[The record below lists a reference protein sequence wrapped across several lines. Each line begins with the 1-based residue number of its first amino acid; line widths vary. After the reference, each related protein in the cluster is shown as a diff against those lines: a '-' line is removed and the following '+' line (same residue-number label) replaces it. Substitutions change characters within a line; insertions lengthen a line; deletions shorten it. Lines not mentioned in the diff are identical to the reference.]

1 MVDGIVDGNGGNP
14 AAGNTATALPGP
26 GSRRRGGGA
35 PALLL
40 AASFVVVVAGLRAA
54 ADLLLPV
61 LAALFLSILSLP
73 LLAWFRRRRVPSPL
87 AVVLTM
93 AVAILLIGGIGGLIG
108 GSVGQFVGAAPV
120 YQERLN
126 ALAGRFASWLQGH
139 GLDTSRIFDPSHF
152 DAGMVMNFISGTLNG
167 IVSLVSNAVL
177 VLLTMAFILA
187 EAVGF
192 PEKISSAFGADPAIA
207 ERTRRIVREVQR
219 YLAMKTLVSLA
230 TGALVAAWLA
240 VLGVDF
246 ALLWGLVAFL
256 FNYIPNLGSILAG
269 IPAVLL
275 SLVQF
280 GIGRTIAVIAGY
292 VVVNFVLG
300 NLVEP
305 WLLGRR
311 LGLSTLVVFLSLLFW
326 GWVWGPLG
334 MLLSVPLT
342 VIVKIMLEN
351 TDDLRWVAVLLDAA
365 PAPRGKENAA
375 R

>member
-1 MVDGIVDGNGGNP
+1 MRAMADGTERNGAMAGP
-14 AAGNTATALPGP
+14 APAEAGA
-26 GSRRRGGGA
+26 RRGGGA

-40 AASFVVVVAGLRAA
+40 AASFVVVVAGLKAA

-73 LLAWFRRRRVPSPL
+73 LLAWLRRRRVPSPL
-87 AVVLTM
+87 AVALTM
-93 AVAILLIGGIGGLIG
+93 LVMILVIGGIAGLIG
-108 GSVGQFVGAAPV
+108 GSIGQFVGSAPV

-126 ALAGRFASWLQGH
+126 ALAGRFAAWLHGH
-139 GLDTSRIFDPSHF
+139 GLDTSRIFDPAHF
-152 DAGMVMNFISGTLNG
+152 DAGMVMNFISRTLNG
-167 IVSLVSNAVL
+167 IVSLLSNAVL

-192 PEKISSAFGADPAIA
+192 PEKITAAFGSDPAIA
-207 ERTRRIVREVQR
+207 ERTRRIVREIQR
-219 YLAMKTLVSLA
+219 YLAMKTVVSLA
-230 TGALVAAWLA
+230 TGALIATWLA

-246 ALLWGLVAFL
+246 APLWGLVAFL

-280 GIGRTIAVIAGY
+280 GVGRTIAVIAGY

-326 GWVWGPLG
+326 GWVWGPVG

-351 TDDLRWVAVLLDAA
+351 TEDLRWVAVLLDAA
-365 PAPRGKENAA
+365 PVARAEEEAA

>member
-1 MVDGIVDGNGGNP
+1 MAKRAEHPSALVG
-14 AAGNTATALPGP
+14 AAA
-26 GSRRRGGGA
+26 
-35 PALLL
+35 
-40 AASFVVVVAGLRAA
+40 FVVVVAGLKAA
-54 ADLLLPV
+54 ADLLLPI
-61 LAALFLSILSLP
+61 LAALFLAILSLP
-73 LLAWFRRRRVPSPL
+73 LLAWLRRRRVPSPL
-87 AVVLTM
+87 AVLLTM
-93 AVAILLIGGIGGLIG
+93 LVAVLVIGGIAGLIG
-108 GSVGQFVGAAPV
+108 GSVGQFVGAAPF

-126 ALAGRFASWLQGH
+126 DLAGRFAAWLQGH
-139 GLDTSRIFDPSHF
+139 GLDTSRIFDLSHF
-152 DAGMVMNFISGTLNG
+152 DAGMVMNLISTFLNG
-167 IVSLVSNAVL
+167 IVSILSNAVL

-192 PEKISSAFGADPAIA
+192 PEKIASAFGSDPTIP
-207 ERTRRIVREVQR
+207 ERTRRIVREVQG
-219 YLAMKTLVSLA
+219 YLAMKTAVSVV
-230 TGALVAAWLA
+230 TGVLIAAWLA

-246 ALLWGLVAFL
+246 APLWGLLAFL

-280 GIGRTIAVIAGY
+280 GIGRTVAVIAGY

-305 WLLGRR
+305 WLMGRK

-326 GWVWGPLG
+326 GWVWGPVG

-351 TDDLRWVAVLLDAA
+351 TEDLRWVAVLLDAA
-365 PAPRGKENAA
+365 PAASREKKQEATP
-375 R
+375 